1 MSLTTPQLRQLLTS
15 RPFHFFPRIDSTQNY
30 ALQWLRDGAPSG
42 AVVIADE
49 QLMGRGR
56 HGRTWHTPPGV
67 ALAISIILYPK
78 VEALSQVTMLGALAI
93 AETLDGL
100 GATDVGI
107 KWPND
112 VQLNGKKISGVL
124 PEAVWDGDQ
133 LRGVV
138 LGMGINVRVDFTDTE
153 LERTAISI
161 EPALGIKISRAEL
174 LVALLA
180 HIDALLILLGTG
192 ELYNRWKSRLNIL
205 GESITM
211 MDVNGL
217 IKGTAEDVDPQG
229 ALLIHAADGTLH
241 RVVAGD
247 IALGE

>member
-1 MSLTTPQLRQLLTS
+1 MLLTTPQLRQLIPS
-15 RPFHFFPRIDSTQNY
+15 RAFQFFHRIDSTQNY

-49 QLMGRGR
+49 QVMGRGR

-67 ALAISIILYPK
+67 ALALSIILRPTID
-78 VEALSQVTMLGALAI
+78 ALPHVTMLGALAI

-112 VQLNGKKISGVL
+112 VHLNSKKVSGVL
-124 PEAVWDGDQ
+124 PEAVWEGDQ

-138 LGMGINVRVDFTDTE
+138 LGIGINVRVDFTDTE
-153 LERTAISI
+153 LERSAISI
-161 EPALGIKISRAEL
+161 EPALGIRIDRADL

-180 HIDALLILLGTG
+180 RIDAWAMKLGTI
-192 ELYNRWKSRLNIL
+192 ELYNGWKSRLNVL
-205 GESITM
+205 GQPMTM

-217 IKGTAEDVDPQG
+217 VKGTAEDIDPQG
-229 ALLIHAADGTLH
+229 ALLVRAADGTVH
-241 RVVAGD
+241 RVIAGD
-247 IALGE
+247 VALGE